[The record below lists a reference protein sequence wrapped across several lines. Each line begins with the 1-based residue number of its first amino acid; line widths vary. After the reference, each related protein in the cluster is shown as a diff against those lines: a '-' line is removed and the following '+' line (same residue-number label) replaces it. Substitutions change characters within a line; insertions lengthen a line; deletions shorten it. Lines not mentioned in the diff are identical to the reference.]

1 MNRSLF
7 CIETYVFFGCSFCR
21 DSNGNSNHSS
31 STTIYFKRL
40 HFCTIHCIVFHNKI
54 MPCWIFLQPK
64 KRNLYQVLGTPPVDS
79 LTQIIISKI
88 LIHFP
93 AWSIHRNRFQC
104 MRIASTNLPTSF
116 HANIC
121 LCAQIVK
128 FVSQSRIDFLQNG
141 RALKKTRS
149 EFRICSRICWSV

>member
-104 MRIASTNLPTSF
+104 MRIACTNVPTSF
-116 HANIC
+116 HANTC
-121 LCAQIVK
+121 LCTNCKVCVAIANW
-128 FVSQSRIDFLQNG
+128 FPPEWSRI
-141 RALKKTRS
+141 KKTRS